1 MMTRPI
7 PFESTIASEPTS
19 FELGVEEAC
28 LWRELIDRLIE
39 RGESLGEAIGMA
51 DDMMRAR
58 HLRLQE
64 EHTPSE
70 PPPPSVRKGD
80 EEPLG

>member
-1 MMTRPI
+1 MTGEVH
-7 PFESTIASEPTS
+7 FESTIAGERDS
-19 FELGVEEAC
+19 FELGVAEAC
-28 LWRELIDRLIE
+28 IWRELINRLIE
-39 RGESLGEAIGMA
+39 RGENLGDAIGMA

-64 EHTPSE
+64 GHAPSE
-70 PPPPSVRKGD
+70 PPPPSTRRGD